1 MYFITTKRMLEV
13 CFSAHPNIQYRTVF
27 VLIIR
32 DSGCWAGFGSGPRVL
47 GLIRG
52 CQTWSLAIWPKFCCL
67 MEDGLI
73 ESYRNWG
80 DRTNIRLRSILS
92 NGNLI

>member
-1 MYFITTKRMLEV
+1 MPNGMYGGVRGGLNSPYSI
-13 CFSAHPNIQYRTVF
+13 